1 MYEVRLRCYLNQVR
15 WTCSFFVAPAA
26 IFAHLLPLYL
36 PWMIFLIV
44 LQNKY
49 KTNTKYKYTNINTRQ
64 ADVIVFLY
72 LSLLWHC
79 LFLLFMIV
87 RESLL
92 DTQFLPMPSMC
103 ALSVFCPFTVLVFL
117 SLTLHSSN
125 RSINQINKR
134 HKLTL
139 QKLLHAIVVRN
150 SKETQSQI
158 RAQMF

>member
-26 IFAHLLPLYL
+26 IFADLLPLYL
-36 PWMIFLIV
+36 PWMISLIV
-44 LQNKY
+44 LQIEY
-49 KTNTKYKYTNINTRQ
+49 KTKTKYKYTNINTRQ

-87 RESLL
+87 RGSKL
-92 DTQFLPMPSMC
+92 DTQFLPMPSIC
-103 ALSVFCPFTVLVFL
+103 ALSYCASVVFCPFLVLVFL

-125 RSINQINKR
+125 RSINQINTR
-134 HKLTL
+134 HKVIL
-139 QKLLHAIVVRN
+139 QRTPTCN
-150 SKETQSQI
+150 SCK
-158 RAQMF
+158 R